1 MFPSSRRLRC
11 GGILPGSTQTLRSQK
26 SLEFTVEIGGDAHR
40 MRYLEDLRGTGSVK
54 LERDLGLATVA
65 PQDGR
70 QLADRRFRRPL
81 LRKQQHER
89 PRLAQ
94 REPHRLARYLE
105 ATAATFHKFY
115 DSCRV
120 LPQGDE
126 AVSDLHRA
134 RLLLVGA
141 TRIVF
146 ANGLGM
152 LGVTAPER
160 M

>member
-1 MFPSSRRLRC
+1 MRSEACGTPRTSPPSPTSPNTAVVLKIGRLR
-11 GGILPGSTQTLRSQK
+11 R
-26 SLEFTVEIGGDAHR
+26 
-40 MRYLEDLRGTGSVK
+40 
-54 LERDLGLATVA
+54 
-65 PQDGR
+65 
-70 QLADRRFRRPL
+70 
-81 LRKQQHER
+81 
-89 PRLAQ
+89 
-94 REPHRLARYLE
+94 LE